1 MKNSIS
7 KKWEFLHSE
16 EVLSEEDI
24 VDVLLE
30 NRGFKTK
37 KEKFEFL
44 NPKSPF
50 DIKVSEIGIDEVAL
64 RKSIK
69 RIKKAI
75 EKNEKILIYGDYDAD
90 GVCATAIMWE
100 TLYKYTKNVLPHI
113 PNRFSEGYGINIESI
128 SSLKKENPDISLII
142 TVDNGIVANEA
153 IRQACNLGIDVILTD
168 HHQIGEALPN
178 AYSIVHTDKI
188 SGAGVS
194 WIFCREFL
202 KSYSDKDLDFASST
216 LDLCA
221 IGTISDQMPLVFANR
236 SFAKYGIERINNT
249 KRLGLNALFETA
261 SLFKGRIGTY
271 EVNFQIA
278 PRINATGRLDSA
290 MDSLRLVCAKNPKK
304 ASELAILLNKANSE
318 RQRILD
324 EVLGL
329 AKREV
334 ESRQWESVI
343 VVAHES
349 FHEGVIGLAASKIV
363 EQYYLPTIV
372 ISKTDTISK
381 ASARSISGF
390 NIIESIQAHS
400 DLILGGG
407 GHPMAAG
414 FSIETSKIGQ
424 FTERISSFSRD
435 KITDEMK
442 VRKLRI
448 DLAIKISQITQSLYD
463 RLKSFEPVGVAN
475 PNPTFVTK
483 NLKVREIRNIG
494 DNGKHIKI
502 FLSDE
507 DGNLISAIGFNMSYL
522 KLEVRDSIDIAYTIE
537 ANTWNGQTTLELNLR
552 DIKKN
557 E

>member
-7 KKWEFLHSE
+7 KKWELLHFE
-16 EVLSEEDI
+16 QALSEEDI
-24 VDVLLE
+24 VDVLLK
-30 NRGFKTK
+30 NRDFKTK

-50 DIKVSEIGIDEVAL
+50 DVEVSEVGIDEIAL

-113 PNRFSEGYGINIESI
+113 PNRFSEGYGINTESI
-128 SSLKKENPDISLII
+128 SSLKKKNPDISLII

-153 IRQACNLGIDVILTD
+153 IKKASDLGIDVILTD
-168 HHQIGEALPN
+168 HHQKGNILPG
-178 AYSIVHTDKI
+178 AYSVVHTDKI

-202 KSYSDKDLDFASST
+202 RSFSNKDLDFASST

-236 SFAKYGIERINNT
+236 SFAKYGIEQINNT
-249 KRLGLNALFETA
+249 KRIGLNALFETA
-261 SLFKGRIGTY
+261 GLEKGKIGTY
-271 EVNFQIA
+271 EINFQIA

-290 MDSLRLVCAKNPKK
+290 MDSLRLVCARSPNK

-343 VVAHES
+343 VIAHES

-414 FSIETSKIGQ
+414 FSIETSKISQ
-424 FTERISSFSRD
+424 FVERISNFSQD
-435 KITDEMK
+435 KITEEMR

-448 DLAIKISQITQSLYD
+448 DLAIEINQITESLYD
-463 RLKSFEPVGVAN
+463 RLKLFEPVGVAN

-507 DGNLISAIGFNMSYL
+507 NGNSISAVGFNMSYIQFTIGDL
-522 KLEVRDSIDIAYTIE
+522 VDIVYTIE

-552 DIKKN
+552 DIKKK
-557 E
+557 